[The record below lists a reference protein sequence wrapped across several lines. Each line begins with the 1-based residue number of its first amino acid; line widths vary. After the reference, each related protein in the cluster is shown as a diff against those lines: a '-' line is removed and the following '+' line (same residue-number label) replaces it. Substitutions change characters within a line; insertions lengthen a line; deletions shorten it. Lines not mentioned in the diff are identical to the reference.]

1 MKNLFLLLS
10 LAVIAGC
17 STVQTPAPTPPPAP
31 PPPLPSAA
39 LPRAMAV
46 QPRALATPMASAPA
60 PTNAQVTLTWNASA
74 TPGVAGYKVYQG
86 LASRVY
92 TSNVNVGN
100 ALTNTVSLARGAT
113 YFFAVTSYLPNGLE
127 SDFSNEVAYTATNKP
142 AAPTLTLTVDI
153 ASGPTI
159 NGPWTPVTNLFA
171 GSYPLT
177 ATNKFLTGTLTA
189 VVTP

>member
-1 MKNLFLLLS
+1 MNRL
-10 LAVIAGC
+10 LAVVVGIALLTGC
-17 STVQTPAPTPPPAP
+17 ATQPTTTPPPAP

-60 PTNAQVTLTWNASA
+60 NAQITLAWNASA

-86 LASRVY
+86 GASRAY
-92 TSNVNVGN
+92 TNTADVGN
-100 ALTNTVSLARGAT
+100 VRSNAVSLARGAT

-159 NGPWTPVTNLFA
+159 NGPWTLVTNLFA